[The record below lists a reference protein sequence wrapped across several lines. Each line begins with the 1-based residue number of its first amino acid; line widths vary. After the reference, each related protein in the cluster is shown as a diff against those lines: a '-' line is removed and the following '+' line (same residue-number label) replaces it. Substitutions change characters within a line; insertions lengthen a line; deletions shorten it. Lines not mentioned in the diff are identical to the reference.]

1 MGGRCHNQLL
11 IMPLLSKPPGLQVS
25 RRDTTALLASFFMAI
40 VPAYVS
46 RSTAGAFDNE
56 AVAIFA
62 FVLTLFMWLRA
73 LSSGRIAWAAA
84 TAIAF
89 FFMAASW
96 GGYVL
101 ALNV

>member
-1 MGGRCHNQLL
+1 MSSGYSDILALHDR
-11 IMPLLSKPPGLQVS
+11 QVS
-25 RRDTTALLASFFMAI
+25 GRKTSAVLAAFFIAL
-40 VPAYVS
+40 VPAYIS

-62 FVLTLFMWLRA
+62 LILTLFAWLRA
-73 LSSGRIAWAAA
+73 LSSGCVKWAVAAA
-84 TAIAF
+84 LAF

-101 ALNV
+101 VLNM